1 MGNKSARQPNL
12 SLKEPATIPNFETPE
27 KIINAFGVISNEP
40 HIDENKE
47 NLSKTPTVDGS
58 ENLEGYKGII
68 AFQKLYLFYKQRL
81 LNVFIIELLL

>member
-1 MGNKSARQPNL
+1 MNH
-12 SLKEPATIPNFETPE
+12 
-27 KIINAFGVISNEP
+27 